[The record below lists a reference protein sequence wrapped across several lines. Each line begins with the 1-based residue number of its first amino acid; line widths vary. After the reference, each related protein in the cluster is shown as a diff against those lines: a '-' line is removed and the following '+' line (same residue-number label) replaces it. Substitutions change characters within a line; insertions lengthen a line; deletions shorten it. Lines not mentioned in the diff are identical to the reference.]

1 MKRREFIAGLS
12 SAAVWPGVVRAQ
24 QRMPTVG
31 LLSGVSIEGANSY
44 AGAVDLIRQGLK
56 DVGFVEGQNVH
67 IEYRSA
73 DGHPE
78 RNASRE
84 AALSSCRMHSR
95 PGIACR
101 SYRRRPETTY
111 QRSIR
116 NLGLSKAAVCSPTDP
131 TR

>member
-1 MKRREFIAGLS
+1 MRRREFIAGLGS
-12 SAAVWPGVVRAQ
+12 VAAWPLVARAQ

-31 LLSGVSIEGANSY
+31 LLSGVSFRAY
-44 AGAVDLIRQGLK
+44 APFVEEIRQGLK